1 MRKFFSSSFHQFHP
15 YKRVRSFVWTIVCI
29 TQLDPLALVS
39 ILNRRK
45 IIKRKEKNEIEFKQK
60 AVQSLGPMSF
70 NPPTEIIIH
79 PDFSQQQQ
87 SLANETAIESM
98 T

>member
-1 MRKFFSSSFHQFHP
+1 
-15 YKRVRSFVWTIVCI
+15 
-29 TQLDPLALVS
+29 
-39 ILNRRK
+39 
-45 IIKRKEKNEIEFKQK
+45 
-60 AVQSLGPMSF
+60 MSF